1 MIRSYGKPYGFARNG
16 AGVACNHSERLDEAQ
31 LEASAKSFK
40 FKSFT
45 YASIGFS
52 DFDNAEALEEADG
65 KLKALCQ
72 DYKDQQ
78 LAACGEVWSDIS
90 HGISGWYVAYC
101 RAGELAVQAVSEAG
115 IYYRAK
121 DTDASPVAP
130 HALDLT
136 AGYIVG
142 RSWASCH

>member
-45 YASIGFS
+45 YKSIGFT
-52 DFDNAEALEEADG
+52 DFDNAEALEEADS

-72 DYKDQQ
+72 EFKDVQ
-78 LAACGEVWSDIS
+78 LATSEEVWSDIS
-90 HGISGWYVAYC
+90 HGTGCWYVAYC
-101 RAGELAVQAVSEAG
+101 KAGQLAVEAVSEAG
-115 IYYRAK
+115 IYYRAAE
-121 DTDASPVAP
+121 DDQSTVAP